1 MARMKFNRKR
11 QSTTYCGRICIFFK
25 RLVTNY
31 NFLNKGESARFQEDN
46 YDNSF
51 RSFIKIFLFVSSLWK
66 THPFGIKP
74 LRKIEV
80 YNIMLKQCSNYS
92 LKVST
97 SKRKMTLGIIII
109 KVKNKMNIKN
119 AKAEIT
125 CTSSETQ
132 LCPVLFRSE
141 LKEPMNIIMCIC
153 FCEKKK

>member
-66 THPFGIKP
+66 THPLGIKP

-92 LKVST
+92 LKVY
-97 SKRKMTLGIIII
+97 I
-109 KVKNKMNIKN
+109 KNKNDTWDNNNKSKEQN
-119 AKAEIT
+119 EQKELQ
-125 CTSSETQ
+125 SQ
-132 LCPVLFRSE
+132 NHLCFFRNSVVS
-141 LKEPMNIIMCIC
+141 CVVQV
-153 FCEKKK
+153 